1 MTHIDAFKQK
11 LNNKSEP
18 SSSSADEVL
27 NALEQTL
34 LEQKEYHRLFDARM
48 MRVRRRMELPLT
60 QPASINGVPAEKEA
74 EFREAYMA
82 VAREVGKL
90 FLEDHALAD
99 AWAYFRTIGDPAPVK
114 QALEELAAPTESGS
128 QLDDLISLALYEGAH
143 IVLGLRLLLR
153 SHGTCNTITAM
164 GQLMSQMTPAER
176 NQSAAL
182 MVKHLYTDLQYSLT
196 RHTESREPEIPKDLS
211 IAELVSGRSWLF
223 EEGNYHI
230 DISHLHSTVGFAR
243 HLTSEDPELL
253 LAIELCQY
261 GRQLDSPLRYPGE
274 VPFDDFYTAH
284 SHFLKAIAGID
295 VDAALA
301 CFAERLTSEADPQ
314 NQKLTAFVI
323 VDLGQRTGRVSQTL
337 EMVGQHLSR
346 LEDQSGF
353 SWSTACLKAGRS
365 DLLARTAQHD
375 DDVLTYALSLLE
387 NNTVAG

>member
-182 MVKHLYTDLQYSLT
+182 MVKHLYTDRSA
-196 RHTESREPEIPKDLS
+196 EPAAADSAANDSEAVP
-211 IAELVSGRSWLF
+211 ALVSGRH
-223 EEGNYHI
+223 EEI
-230 DISHLHSTVGFAR
+230 TPDRKTPR
-243 HLTSEDPELL
+243 
-253 LAIELCQY
+253 
-261 GRQLDSPLRYPGE
+261 
-274 VPFDDFYTAH
+274 
-284 SHFLKAIAGID
+284 
-295 VDAALA
+295 
-301 CFAERLTSEADPQ
+301 
-314 NQKLTAFVI
+314 
-323 VDLGQRTGRVSQTL
+323 
-337 EMVGQHLSR
+337 
-346 LEDQSGF
+346 
-353 SWSTACLKAGRS
+353 TACSRPL
-365 DLLARTAQHD
+365 
-375 DDVLTYALSLLE
+375 
-387 NNTVAG
+387 NCIF